1 MYNIR
6 SLIPLIR
13 HLSKICGTL
22 LKIWPHN
29 RKRRHMCLNLKNLFV
44 QIELETIVLHP
55 SYETSDLPSRGFSA
69 ASSCCWSD
77 ELYVGC
83 TLNWEKKLVYPTY
96 SDLLCASY
104 IQFIGPAAAMNLT
117 ARLDSRLLIG
127 IGCTAFVSQINN
139 LSRSDAQLLLVG
151 CTTFVGRMHSY

>member
-1 MYNIR
+1 MEGGLLTCGDWSLPPFLNWEFSFFNTNLVHLWALYHNTNLLEMYDIR

-83 TLNWEKKLVYPTY
+83 TLNWKKV
-96 SDLLCASY
+96 SVSY
-104 IQFIGPAAAMNLT
+104 NTVAIGK
-117 ARLDSRLLIG
+117 
-127 IGCTAFVSQINN
+127 CTLKTECWMFRRQP
-139 LSRSDAQLLLVG
+139 
-151 CTTFVGRMHSY
+151 